1 MKKLFCLVAIVFNLA
16 IAKAEL
22 SNIVALVNNEPI
34 TLHEF
39 LARKHM
45 IMALNNINNPDSQTD
60 KQIDKMAINSVID
73 DLLLY
78 QSVNGKK
85 SSDSELNESIETIEQ
100 RNKMAKGQLMQLLKS
115 KSVDINSFKSQIGAE
130 IIKMNILSSI
140 SRSVAISAKEV
151 DAIILATNSKD
162 AEVSAQIFTSKDKQD
177 KTLQKMYGLQKRL
190 TNCHDIKESL
200 YKDFSTLEIVN
211 QNLSTLDST
220 LQTIL
225 KDLNTGEKSS
235 VFKMQ
240 DGFKLILMC
249 NKKIVNITLDENNYV
264 VNLLTNKK
272 MSQKAQKYFE
282 DMRKKA
288 YIKIMLPL

>member
-45 IMALNNINNPDSQTD
+45 LMALNNINNPDSQTD
-60 KQIDKMAINSVID
+60 KQLDRMAINSVIN

-162 AEVSAQIFTSKDKQD
+162 AEISAQIFTSKDKQD

-200 YKDFSTLEIVN
+200 YKDSSTLEIVN

-235 VFKMQ
+235 VFEMQ

-249 NKKIVNITLDENNYV
+249 NKKIVNVTLDENDYV
-264 VNLLTNKK
+264 INLLTNKK

>member
-60 KQIDKMAINSVID
+60 KQLDKMAINSVID

-100 RNKMAKGQLMQLLKS
+100 RNKMAQGQLMQLLKS

-162 AEVSAQIFTSKDKQD
+162 AEISAQIFTSKDKQD
-177 KTLQKMYGLQKRL
+177 KILKKMYGLQKRL

-235 VFKMQ
+235 VFEMQ

-249 NKKIVNITLDENNYV
+249 NKKIVNVTLDENDYV

>member
-45 IMALNNINNPDSQTD
+45 LMALNNINNPDSQTD
-60 KQIDKMAINSVID
+60 KQLDRMAINSVIN

-162 AEVSAQIFTSKDKQD
+162 AEISAQIFTSKDKQD

-235 VFKMQ
+235 VFEMQ

-249 NKKIVNITLDENNYV
+249 NKKIVNVTLDENDYV

>member
-60 KQIDKMAINSVID
+60 KQLDKMAINSVID

-78 QSVNGKK
+78 QSVNGKNQFVNGKK

-100 RNKMAKGQLMQLLKS
+100 RNKMPKGQLMQLLKS

-151 DAIILATNSKD
+151 DAIILATN
-162 AEVSAQIFTSKDKQD
+162 
-177 KTLQKMYGLQKRL
+177 
-190 TNCHDIKESL
+190 
-200 YKDFSTLEIVN
+200 
-211 QNLSTLDST
+211 
-220 LQTIL
+220 
-225 KDLNTGEKSS
+225 
-235 VFKMQ
+235 
-240 DGFKLILMC
+240 
-249 NKKIVNITLDENNYV
+249 
-264 VNLLTNKK
+264 
-272 MSQKAQKYFE
+272 
-282 DMRKKA
+282 
-288 YIKIMLPL
+288 

>member
-1 MKKLFCLVAIVFNLA
+1 MRKLFCLVAIVFNLA

-60 KQIDKMAINSVID
+60 KQLDRMAINSVIN

-115 KSVDINSFKSQIGAE
+115 KSIDINSFKSQIGAE

-162 AEVSAQIFTSKDKQD
+162 AEISAQIFTSKDKQD

-235 VFKMQ
+235 VFEMQ

-249 NKKIVNITLDENNYV
+249 NKKIVNVTLDENDYV

>member
-60 KQIDKMAINSVID
+60 KQLDKMAINSVID

-177 KTLQKMYGLQKRL
+177 KTLKKMYGLQKRL

-235 VFKMQ
+235 VFEMQ

>member
-60 KQIDKMAINSVID
+60 KQLDKMAINSVID

-162 AEVSAQIFTSKDKQD
+162 AEISVQIFTSKDKQD

-235 VFKMQ
+235 VFEMQ

-249 NKKIVNITLDENNYV
+249 NKKIVNVTLDENDYV
-264 VNLLTNKK
+264 INLLTNKK

>member
-1 MKKLFCLVAIVFNLA
+1 MKKLFCLVTIIFNLT

-45 IMALNNINNPDSQTD
+45 IMALNNVNNPDSQTS
-60 KQIDKMAINSVID
+60 KQLDKMAINSMID
-73 DLLLY
+73 DVLLY

-85 SSDSELNESIETIEQ
+85 SSDAELNESIKSIEQ
-100 RNKMAKGQLMQLLKS
+100 RNKMSEGQLLQFLKS
-115 KSVDINSFKSQIGAE
+115 KSIDINNFKYQIGAE
-130 IIKMNILSSI
+130 IIKMNILSGI
-140 SRSVAISAKEV
+140 SRSVAISAKEI
-151 DAIILATNSKD
+151 DAIILETNSKD
-162 AEVSAQIFTSKDKQD
+162 AEILAQIFTSKDKDD
-177 KTLQKMYGLQKRL
+177 KTLQKMYCLQKRL
-190 TNCHDIKESL
+190 KNCSDIKESL
-200 YKDFSTLEIVN
+200 YKDFSTLEVIN

-235 VFKMQ
+235 VFEMQ

-249 NKKIVNITLDENNYV
+249 DKQIINVTSDENNYV

>member
-1 MKKLFCLVAIVFNLA
+1 MKKLFCLVTIIFNIT

-45 IMALNNINNPDSQTD
+45 IMALNNIPNPDPKTN
-60 KQIDKMAINSVID
+60 KQLDKMAINSMID
-73 DLLLY
+73 DVLLY
-78 QSVNGKK
+78 QSANGKK
-85 SSDSELNESIETIEQ
+85 SSDSEINDSIETIEQ
-100 RNKMAKGQLMQLLKS
+100 RNKMEKGHLIKFLKS
-115 KSVDINSFKSQIGAE
+115 KSVDINNFKFQIGAE

-151 DAIILATNSKD
+151 NDIILATDSKD
-162 AEVSAQIFTSKDKQD
+162 AEISAQIFTSKDKDD
-177 KTLQKMYGLQKRL
+177 KALHKMCDLQKRL
-190 TNCHDIKESL
+190 KNCSDIKESL
-200 YKDFSTLEIVN
+200 YQDFATLEVIN

-220 LQTIL
+220 LQTII
-225 KDLNTGEKSS
+225 KDLNTGERSS
-235 VFKMQ
+235 VFEMQ

-249 NKKIVNITLDENNYV
+249 NKQMINVTSDENNYV
-264 VNLLTNKK
+264 VNLLTNKR
-272 MSQKAQKYFE
+272 MSQKAQKYFD

>member
-60 KQIDKMAINSVID
+60 KQLDKMAINSVID

-100 RNKMAKGQLMQLLKS
+100 RNKMAKGQLIQLLKS

-235 VFKMQ
+235 VFEMQ

>member
-1 MKKLFCLVAIVFNLA
+1 MKKLFCLVTIIFNLT

-45 IMALNNINNPDSQTD
+45 IMALNNVNNPDSQTS
-60 KQIDKMAINSVID
+60 KQLDKMAINSMID
-73 DLLLY
+73 DVLLY

-85 SSDSELNESIETIEQ
+85 SSDAELNESIKSIEQ
-100 RNKMAKGQLMQLLKS
+100 RNKMSEGQLLQFLKS
-115 KSVDINSFKSQIGAE
+115 KSIDINNFKYQIGAE
-130 IIKMNILSSI
+130 IIKMNILSGI
-140 SRSVAISAKEV
+140 SRSVAISAKEI
-151 DAIILATNSKD
+151 DAIILETNSKD
-162 AEVSAQIFTSKDKQD
+162 AEILAQIFTSKDKDD
-177 KTLQKMYGLQKRL
+177 KTLQKMYCLQKRL
-190 TNCHDIKESL
+190 KNCSDIKESL
-200 YKDFSTLEIVN
+200 YKDFSTLEVIN

-235 VFKMQ
+235 VFEMQ

-249 NKKIVNITLDENNYV
+249 DKQIINVTSDENNYL

>member
-60 KQIDKMAINSVID
+60 KQLDKMAINSVID

-162 AEVSAQIFTSKDKQD
+162 AEVWAQIFTSKDKQD

-235 VFKMQ
+235 VFEMQ

>member
-60 KQIDKMAINSVID
+60 KQLDKMAINSVID

-162 AEVSAQIFTSKDKQD
+162 AEISAQIFTSKDKQD
-177 KTLQKMYGLQKRL
+177 KILQKMYGLQKRL

-235 VFKMQ
+235 VFEMQ

-249 NKKIVNITLDENNYV
+249 NKKIVNVTLDENDYI

>member
-60 KQIDKMAINSVID
+60 KQLDKMAINSVID

-115 KSVDINSFKSQIGAE
+115 KSVDINSFKFQIGAE

-235 VFKMQ
+235 VFEMQ

-288 YIKIMLPL
+288 YIKIRLPL

>member
-60 KQIDKMAINSVID
+60 KQLDKMAINSVID

-140 SRSVAISAKEV
+140 SRSVVISAKEV

-162 AEVSAQIFTSKDKQD
+162 AEISVQIFTSKDKQD
-177 KTLQKMYGLQKRL
+177 KILQKMYGLQKRL

-235 VFKMQ
+235 VFEMQ

-249 NKKIVNITLDENNYV
+249 NKKIVNVTLDENDYV

>member
-22 SNIVALVNNEPI
+22 SNIVALVNNELI

-60 KQIDKMAINSVID
+60 KQLDKMAINSVID

-235 VFKMQ
+235 VFEMQ

>member
-60 KQIDKMAINSVID
+60 KQLDKMAINSVID

-100 RNKMAKGQLMQLLKS
+100 RNKMAQGQLMQLLKS

-162 AEVSAQIFTSKDKQD
+162 AEISAQIFTSKDKQD
-177 KTLQKMYGLQKRL
+177 KILQKMYGLQKRL

-235 VFKMQ
+235 VFEMQ

-249 NKKIVNITLDENNYV
+249 NKKIVNVTLDENDYV

>member
-60 KQIDKMAINSVID
+60 KQLDKMAINSVID

-162 AEVSAQIFTSKDKQD
+162 AEISAQIFTSKDKQD
-177 KTLQKMYGLQKRL
+177 KTLQKMYGLQKHL

-235 VFKMQ
+235 VFEMQ

-282 DMRKKA
+282 DMRKKS